1 MRVAFLINQ
10 KFPTFE
16 ADAAHNL
23 HEKFEELRIIYG
35 SGELEVPE
43 MAGAMVI
50 GLSARTTYF
59 TVLQNAHTWI
69 KETAEFPVCR
79 RRIRNLTYRSS

>member
-1 MRVAFLINQ
+1 MAFLINQ

-16 ADAAHNL
+16 ADAPHNL
-23 HEKFEELRIIYG
+23 HEKLEELGIIYG
-35 SGELEVPE
+35 SGELKVSE

-59 TVLQNAHTWI
+59 TVLQYAHARI
-69 KETAEFPVCR
+69 KETAEFSVGCR
-79 RRIRNLTYRSS
+79 RVRNLADRTS